1 LDLPT
6 IIRRRWCCESR
17 CFLVLY
23 IWFLG
28 VLCVDR
34 VIYSVLGVGCP
45 KEESW
50 EEEEGKGSRWC
61 ES

>member
-1 LDLPT
+1 MFS
-6 IIRRRWCCESR
+6 CVVS
-17 CFLVLY
+17 LVLRR
-23 IWFLG
+23 FG
-28 VLCVDR
+28 VDR